1 MSSTIFLDRAAPE
14 SHGEEAQFAPRYCRC
29 PSSIFIPEQATY
41 WWRTTPAIRSNERT
55 THVPMPF
62 SECRHS

>member
-1 MSSTIFLDRAAPE
+1 MSQFYFHTRAGDVLVE
-14 SHGEEAQFAPRYCRC
+14 DHSGHSFH
-29 PSSIFIPEQATY
+29 
-41 WWRTTPAIRSNERT
+41 ERT